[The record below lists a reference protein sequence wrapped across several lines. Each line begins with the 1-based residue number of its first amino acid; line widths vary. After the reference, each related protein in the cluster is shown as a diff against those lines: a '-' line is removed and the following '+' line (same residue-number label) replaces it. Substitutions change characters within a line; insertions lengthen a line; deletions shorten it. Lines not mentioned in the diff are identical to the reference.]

1 MKTRSKKNESQTLNL
16 RVDDI
21 GYQVKVTPRMVND
34 EKRFEISINNSAGHI
49 YVWDKQLQSL
59 RALDDGTSAI
69 PVTLEKAISD
79 RLMHTIILD

>member
-34 EKRFEISINNSAGHI
+34 EKRFEISINNGAGHI
-49 YVWDKQLQSL
+49 YVWDQQLQSL

>member
-1 MKTRSKKNESQTLNL
+1 MRTKSKKGESQALNIL
-16 RVDDI
+16 VDDI
-21 GYQVKVTPRMVND
+21 GYEVKVTPRMVND
-34 EKRFEISINNSAGHI
+34 EKRFEISINNGAGHI
-49 YVWDKQLQSL
+49 YVWDQQLQSL

>member
-1 MKTRSKKNESQTLNL
+1 MRTKSKKGESQTLNIL
-16 RVDDI
+16 VDDI
-21 GYQVKVTPRMVND
+21 GYEVKITPRLVND

-59 RALDDGTSAI
+59 RSLDDGTSAI